1 MVAAGEPPA
10 ADFASFTPQR
20 IPAAR
25 PHRVRGK
32 SAAAS
37 PSALKYWL
45 GGAAAVLVGG
55 GLILLFFLLNP
66 PGDNDDSPDPSVASN
81 DQKKSGSDDKPKPK
95 KTGKDKREKKS
106 KPGKKGKVDPGPDQ
120 PDKTPKKDP
129 DGDTPPKKNPDDPKP
144 PKKDP
149 EDNKPPKKNSEP
161 DPGPRK
167 LPRVDQAGADVR
179 DAVVQ
184 GLRVKG
190 SITFG
195 LRTENNFNRQT
206 TYHQWTANLRLE
218 NSTRV
223 PLALGTD
230 LFLIEANAAG
240 TTHEGVAVLYHSGPK
255 AVTTNS
261 SYGLRR
267 TYEMRNA
274 NGNLMSYF
282 VGGGFFNI
290 RYGGTAPAH
299 FGSLAAD
306 GKWPLKR
313 TFEQMTWLRDDLR
326 ATLLLVF
333 PEVAV
338 RTQDGVERFRV
349 TAYFKKPV
357 GGEKVWEL
365 QNQRVLPLQVAPLK
379 QILEAPENNA
389 LTKVL
394 AANWL
399 AEAHPREGV
408 APLVALGKTVNDG
421 QLCGTCLEL
430 LAAVK
435 GAGLGDHALEL
446 LKNKQRANGIRRLAA
461 VYLGAVKH
469 EAGLDALAAAAEDVD
484 NVVAEGAITGLGQF
498 GGPRAVKALLGLL
511 QNSKTT
517 RNRLHIAQS
526 LAATK
531 SPDAIKAL
539 QELAAKGNDSAL
551 EALAQAGLPETY
563 PFFVELAGKAK
574 NQRQRDLVVRGLRS
588 AGGEK
593 ALPELLKMLKK
604 EAPPPAFSP
613 QQTTELVRQL
623 SLLNTPKATPELVT
637 LAKGGNLRALQVLAG
652 SKNASVKA
660 ALIDLAKEA
669 KEAALRIALQGLQTN
684 WAKDAFEVF
693 VKYLGHSDTRVVQK
707 AVYGLQNGKDP
718 RAAGLL
724 VALLKHKDQGIRSSV
739 SWVLN
744 TLPLGKAASQVAQA
758 LADATDDSLTSGL
771 VSALIKAGWKDTKLA
786 GKLGLKLKAA
796 KGYTQYDL
804 IRLLRHLSGNAMGP
818 KDYSEY
824 SKDQAGWVR
833 KWVDWAAKQ

>member
-1 MVAAGEPPA
+1 
-10 ADFASFTPQR
+10 
-20 IPAAR
+20 
-25 PHRVRGK
+25 
-32 SAAAS
+32 
-37 PSALKYWL
+37 
-45 GGAAAVLVGG
+45 
-55 GLILLFFLLNP
+55 
-66 PGDNDDSPDPSVASN
+66 
-81 DQKKSGSDDKPKPK
+81 
-95 KTGKDKREKKS
+95 
-106 KPGKKGKVDPGPDQ
+106 
-120 PDKTPKKDP
+120 
-129 DGDTPPKKNPDDPKP
+129 
-144 PKKDP
+144 
-149 EDNKPPKKNSEP
+149 
-161 DPGPRK
+161 
-167 LPRVDQAGADVR
+167 VDQAGADVR
-179 DAVVQ
+179 DAVVK

-195 LRTENNFNRQT
+195 LRTETSFNRTT
-206 TYHQWTANLRLE
+206 TYHQWTADLRLE

-223 PLALGTD
+223 PLGLGTD

-240 TTHEGVAVLYHSGPK
+240 TSHEGVAVLYHSGPK

-261 SYGLRR
+261 SYGLLR
-267 TYEMRNA
+267 TYELRNA

-282 VGGGFFNI
+282 IGGGFFNI

-299 FGSLAAD
+299 FGSLPAE
-306 GKWPLKR
+306 GKWLLKR
-313 TFEQMTWLRDDLR
+313 TFDQMTWLRDDLR
-326 ATLLLVF
+326 ATLVLVF

-338 RTQDGVERFRV
+338 RTQDVVERFRV
-349 TAYFKKPV
+349 TAYFKKP
-357 GGEKVWEL
+357 GGAEKVWEL
-365 QNQRVLPLQVAPLK
+365 QNQRVLPLQVGPLK
-379 QILEAPENNA
+379 QILEAPENNP

-399 AEAHPREGV
+399 AETHPRKAV
-408 APLVALGKTVNDG
+408 APLVALGKTLNDG

-469 EAGLDALAAAAEDVD
+469 EAGLDALAAAAEDAD

-563 PFFVELAGKAK
+563 SFFVELTGKAK
-574 NQRQRDLVVRGLRS
+574 NQRQRDLVVRGLRA
-588 AGGEK
+588 AGGDK

-623 SLLNTPKATPELVT
+623 ALLNSPKATPELVT
-637 LAKGGNLRALQVLAG
+637 LAKAGNLRALQVLAG
-652 SKNASVKA
+652 SKNTSAKA

-669 KEAALRIALQGLQTN
+669 KEAAALRIALQGLQTN

-693 VKYLGHSDTRVVQK
+693 AKYLDHNDTRVVQK
-707 AVYGLQNGKDP
+707 AVYGLQYGKDP

-724 VALLKHKDQGIRSSV
+724 VGLLKHKDQGIRSSV
-739 SWVLN
+739 SWALN
-744 TLPLGKAASQVAQA
+744 SLPLGKAASPVAQA
-758 LADATDDSLTSGL
+758 LADATDDSLTSSL
-771 VSALIKAGWKDTKLA
+771 VSALIKAGWKDGKLA
-786 GKLGLKLKAA
+786 GKLGRKLKAA

-804 IRLLRHLSGNAMGP
+804 IRLLRHLSGNALGP